1 MNFNF
6 IPFTAVGNFFLNSN
20 IYEYKFSYDFEY
32 VENFA
37 PETRGDPD
45 RYDLE
50 VFGLSLWVVDS
61 LIENIKCYKYFIY
74 KSKNLIGMS
83 IEKFIEHTGERYYGR

>member
-6 IPFTAVGNFFLNSN
+6 IPFTAVGNFFLNAN

-50 VFGLSLWVVDS
+50 EFGLS
-61 LIENIKCYKYFIY
+61 F
-74 KSKNLIGMS
+74 
-83 IEKFIEHTGERYYGR
+83 